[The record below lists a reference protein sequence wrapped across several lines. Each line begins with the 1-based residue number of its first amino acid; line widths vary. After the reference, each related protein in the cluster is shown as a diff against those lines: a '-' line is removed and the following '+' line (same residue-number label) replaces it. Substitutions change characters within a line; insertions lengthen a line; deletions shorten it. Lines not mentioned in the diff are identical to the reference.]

1 MGYCVAAAGARPV
14 LPPLPLIHGALRFSR
29 SAPSDLAV
37 TLCFIVTFPGFFLYH
52 SWLDLGF
59 PAFAGGF
66 TVAAAAAVLPIVLVA
81 ALARP
86 RRRLVALDLWFA
98 LFLGILLVSLVAQQ
112 LQPGTEEARL
122 RYYAVGVVWMAYYL
136 LVRGLP
142 TGGKTFHVVLLT
154 SFIAICVAVVGQ
166 SEGAVFR
173 LGVGSEEVTYQS
185 FALLLL
191 FCASL
196 LVFTT
201 RRPSVRWVYIVAA
214 GVALGFVGAR
224 TELVLF
230 VLVVVFFGLGGRGR
244 WLTAF
249 ALVGTVSLAFANLD
263 RLQDFGDSRV
273 FDLVYTAAEGTRS
286 ERAVFLDRALSTVR
300 AEPLLGEFGS
310 YPPGTYAH
318 NAVSVWVDFGLAGTV
333 GLLTLLAWGAL
344 RVARPRRGERSEARD
359 LRRGALVLVGCC
371 VVALI
376 ATKAF
381 FYSLIPLTLGLVA
394 NLDVRDSAGLSD

>member
-1 MGYCVAAAGARPV
+1 
-14 LPPLPLIHGALRFSR
+14 
-29 SAPSDLAV
+29 
-37 TLCFIVTFPGFFLYH
+37 
-52 SWLDLGF
+52 
-59 PAFAGGF
+59 
-66 TVAAAAAVLPIVLVA
+66 
-81 ALARP
+81 
-86 RRRLVALDLWFA
+86 
-98 LFLGILLVSLVAQQ
+98 
-112 LQPGTEEARL
+112 
-122 RYYAVGVVWMAYYL
+122 
-136 LVRGLP
+136 
-142 TGGKTFHVVLLT
+142 
-154 SFIAICVAVVGQ
+154 
-166 SEGAVFR
+166 
-173 LGVGSEEVTYQS
+173 
-185 FALLLL
+185 
-191 FCASL
+191 
-196 LVFTT
+196 
-201 RRPSVRWVYIVAA
+201 VYIVAA

-230 VLVVVFFGLGGRGR
+230 ALVVVFFGLGGRGR

-286 ERAVFLDRALSTVR
+286 ERAIFLDRALSTVR
-300 AEPLLGEFGS
+300 SEPFLGEFGS

-333 GLLTLLAWGAL
+333 GLVTLLAWGAL
-344 RVARPRRGERSEARD
+344 RVARPRRGERPEARD

-394 NLDVRDSAGLSD
+394 NLDVRDSPGLSD